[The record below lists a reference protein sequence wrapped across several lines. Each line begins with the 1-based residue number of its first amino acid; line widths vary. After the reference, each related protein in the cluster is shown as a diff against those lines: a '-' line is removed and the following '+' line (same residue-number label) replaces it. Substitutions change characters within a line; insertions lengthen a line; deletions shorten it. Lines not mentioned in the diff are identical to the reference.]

1 MQCTHICSPFSYRVM
16 YYCSLFVVF
25 LSSSRRYLIRG
36 SQWVAKKKGTSNGSD
51 SPDAAA
57 TEISV
62 HKATPNEYTN
72 YNEILESITDK
83 ENTHYYSTVN
93 DNATKPPD
101 GDVKKGTSDSPC
113 SVTSPDVSAAINPA
127 LGITE
132 EKGNRNSDV
141 AIQLDDLPS
150 QEIPQLVNVPRESPA
165 EDTPNTIE
173 QSIPIEQSFEEI
185 RPSVNEQKSAPK
197 KESKRSLLKFS
208 GWRKSKRPSVEQFNE
223 KLDQGQTDN
232 KGNEELQHSEE
243 TPATLDCVND
253 TYNEEA
259 VDVIPEK
266 STTAT
271 GDLQVTVDV
280 NQEAST

>member
-1 MQCTHICSPFSYRVM
+1 
-16 YYCSLFVVF
+16 VF
-25 LSSSRRYLIRG
+25 LSRSRRYLIRS
-36 SQWVAKKKGTSNGSD
+36 SQRVAKKKGASNGSD

-62 HKATPNEYTN
+62 DKATPNEYTN

-101 GDVKKGTSDSPC
+101 GDVKKGTSDSPS
-113 SVTSPDVSAAINPA
+113 SVTSPDVSATINPA

-150 QEIPQLVNVPRESPA
+150 QEIPQLVNVPREGPA

-173 QSIPIEQSFEEI
+173 QSIPIEQSPEEI
-185 RPSVNEQKSAPK
+185 QPSVNEQKSAPK
-197 KESKRSLLKFS
+197 KESKRSLLKFH
-208 GWRKSKRPSVEQFNE
+208 GWKKSKRPSVEQFNPLFE
-223 KLDQGQTDN
+223 KLDQGQTD
-232 KGNEELQHSEE
+232 KKQNEELQHSEE
-243 TPATLDCVND
+243 KPATLDCVND
-253 TYNEEA
+253 TYNEVA

-266 STTAT
+266 SKTTT
-271 GDLQVTVDV
+271 GDLKVTVDV
-280 NQEAST
+280 NQEPSS